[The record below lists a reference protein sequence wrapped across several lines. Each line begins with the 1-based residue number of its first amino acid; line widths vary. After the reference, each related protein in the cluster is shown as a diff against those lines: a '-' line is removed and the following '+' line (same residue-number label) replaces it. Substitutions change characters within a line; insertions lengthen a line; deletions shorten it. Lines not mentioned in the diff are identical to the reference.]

1 MSDFGN
7 QQQQPVRI
15 VGTSYRRPALATTAH
30 AQTHHTATGI
40 NHTSAAINGFSVNRN
55 GGHNIGPYGG
65 GGTQMCC
72 AVLPLQW
79 REGLTVV
86 VEWEKDPLPHDYGNW
101 LEPLFSDAWSARM
114 KVHQSKY
121 TRHSAVVE
129 VAPYQE
135 LGVVT
140 VHFLPWD
147 QVKVAAGTTY
157 DGLAE
162 HPYQYPRRMEVPST
176 SIQGGPMYTRCA
188 AKAARSVSAAIW
200 RSTFCCAMPLSATC

>member
-1 MSDFGN
+1 MSDSMICRVCLLLTASLWLQGC
-7 QQQQPVRI
+7 VE
-15 VGTSYRRPALATTAH
+15 SRPTMLGAPIE
-30 AQTHHTATGI
+30 GI

-55 GGHNIGPYGG
+55 GGHNIGPFGG

-79 REGLTVV
+79 RKGLTVV

-135 LGVVT
+135 LGVIT
-140 VHFLPWD
+140 VHFLPCD
-147 QVKVAAGTTY
+147 QVKVAADTTY

-176 SIQGGPMYTRCA
+176 CPTDR
-188 AKAARSVSAAIW
+188 KSVV
-200 RSTFCCAMPLSATC
+200 